1 MLVNGNKEMAGYDFA
16 TGKRLWTLSGAGDV
30 PVPTP
35 VVAHGLVFLHSAHG
49 PLSPVYAVRLS
60 AEGDLTPAKG
70 QEPAGPHVAWSVRN
84 GGNYMQTPIVVGD
97 YLYGCRDNGILTCW
111 EAKTGK
117 QLYRTRLNGLAFTAS
132 AVSSGGRLYFTA
144 EDGQVQVVQA
154 GPEFKLLATNP
165 LGEPSLATPAISDG
179 VIYFRTERHLI
190 AVGG

>member
-1 MLVNGNKEMAGYDFA
+1 M
-16 TGKRLWTLSGAGDV
+16 

-35 VVAHGLVFLHSAHG
+35 IVAHGLVFLTSAHG
-49 PLSPVYAVRLS
+49 PLSPVYAVKLS
-60 AEGDLTPAKG
+60 AEGDLTPAPG
-70 QEPAGPHVAWSVRN
+70 REAAGGPHIAWSVRT

-132 AVSSGGRLYFTA
+132 AVASAGRLYFTA

-165 LGEPSLATPAISDG
+165 LGEPSPRHAGHLRRRDLLPHGETPDRG
-179 VIYFRTERHLI
+179 RRVINTLRIFAL
-190 AVGG
+190 